1 MRCKR
6 CGQRL
11 LLRSEQDLALCSTC
25 QEVLSRPPLIETAF
39 ERTDNDATYL
49 VDDLYA
55 IDDGAM
61 PLCAASSPAPPT
73 HPVPSGSSLSHAPAY
88 PPQHYRL
95 CLDGTLFFLSILTI
109 FATVGAVYYLL
120 PHLIGFNSL
129 DALIIVGVCLLWRW
143 WWKILCQRK
152 EVRMGGH

>member
-1 MRCKR
+1 
-6 CGQRL
+6 
-11 LLRSEQDLALCSTC
+11 
-25 QEVLSRPPLIETAF
+25 LSRPPLIETAF

-61 PLCAASSPAPPT
+61 PLCAASSPAPFT
-73 HPVPSGSSLSHAPAY
+73 HAPAY
-88 PPQHYRL
+88 PPRHYRFHP
-95 CLDGTLFFLSILTI
+95 DGTLFFLSILTI
-109 FATVGAVYYLL
+109 FATIGAVYYLL